1 MKPTTLLLLQLAL
14 MPLPWALRRHLLNA
28 LPGFNLAAGCRIGFS
43 LVLARQVALA
53 PGARIGHMNV
63 VKGLDRLELDEQAS
77 IGRGN
82 WISAYPK
89 GAGAHFA
96 HLPDRRPQLVLHAHS
111 ALTNRHIVDC
121 TDSVTLGAFC
131 TFGGFRSQVLTH
143 SINVEMGRQHCMPI
157 EFGAYSFVGTGVIVL
172 GGARLPDYSVLGAGA
187 VLSRAFEQ
195 THTLY
200 AGNPAVARKQI
211 PAEAAYFSRPRGFVV

>member
-1 MKPTTLLLLQLAL
+1 MKWLALPLQLAL
-14 MPLPWALRRHLLNA
+14 MPLPWGLRRRLLNA
-28 LPGFNLAAGCRIGFS
+28 LAGFQLAADSRIGFS
-43 LVLARQVALA
+43 VLLARQVVLA
-53 PGARIGHMNV
+53 PGAKVGHLNV
-63 VKGLDRLELDEQAS
+63 VKGLDRLELGEHAS

-82 WISAYPK
+82 WISGYPK
-89 GAGAHFA
+89 GSGAHFA
-96 HLPDRRPQLVLHAHS
+96 HLPNRSPKLVLHAHS

-143 SINVEMGRQHCMPI
+143 SINVEMGRQHCAPV

-172 GGARLPDYSVLGAGA
+172 GGARLPDYCVLGAGA

-200 AGNPAVARKQI
+200 AGNPAVARKQL
-211 PAEAAYFSRPRGFVV
+211 PADAVYFHRPRGFVV